1 MHNALRNIKFQFTVI
16 ATYPSGTSAVFRVA
30 GRGYRQV
37 REDFESSGFK
47 VIQIHRDGDAVR

>member
-16 ATYPSGTSAVFRVA
+16 AAYPSGKTVVFRVQ

-37 REDFESSGFK
+37 REAFESTGFK
-47 VIQIHRDGDAVR
+47 VIQIHRDGDDVR